1 MMFSKHAAKA
11 AEVKF
16 DALLEKAGEP
26 KKSEILACLEEAKK
40 TESEDV
46 MFAIRWMYANSPLSD
61 MANYDF
67 EIFKS
72 CAEHGVFLRE
82 HSPFAKDLPED
93 IFLNYVLHIR
103 VNEEEL
109 CDCRKFF

>member
-40 TESEDV
+40 TEIGRAHV
-46 MFAIRWMYANSPLSD
+46 
-61 MANYDF
+61 
-67 EIFKS
+67 
-72 CAEHGVFLRE
+72 
-82 HSPFAKDLPED
+82 
-93 IFLNYVLHIR
+93 
-103 VNEEEL
+103 
-109 CDCRKFF
+109 